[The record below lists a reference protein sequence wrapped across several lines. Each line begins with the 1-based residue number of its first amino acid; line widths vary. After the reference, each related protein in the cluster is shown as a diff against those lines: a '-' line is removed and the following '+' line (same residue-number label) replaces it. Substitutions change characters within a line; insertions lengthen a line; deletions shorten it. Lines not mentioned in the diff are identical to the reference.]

1 MTQHIS
7 GADVYVTVGTTLVK
21 INQFTVSIEDGMTA
35 TSTHGV
41 PNGYVGGA
49 TTASGE
55 IRVDTENFKLIVEE
69 ARSAGSFQRLEPF
82 DIIGLG
88 KTVDQELKV
97 AVYGCKL
104 TISSLLDA
112 NADGG
117 SKLEHTIPYQ
127 VTDSKFIE
135 IDGVPYIDQDRL
147 TELGL

>member
-1 MTQHIS
+1 MQHIS
-7 GADVYVTVGTTLVK
+7 GSDVYVTIGTALVHV
-21 INQFTVSIEDGMTA
+21 NQFTVSIEDGMTA

-49 TTASGE
+49 ATASGE
-55 IRVDTENFKLIVEE
+55 IRVDTENFKLILAE
-69 ARSAGSFQRLEPF
+69 AKSAGSFQRLEPF
-82 DIIGLG
+82 DIISLG
-88 KTVDQELKV
+88 KTVDQEFKV
-97 AVYGCKL
+97 AAFGCKL

-127 VTDSKFIE
+127 VTDSRFVE
-135 IDGVPYIDQDRL
+135 IDDVPYIDQDRL